1 MIRTLLVDDEIDS
14 ILVLRKLL
22 EINCP
27 EVEVVGQADGVVSA
41 VPVIERELPDLL
53 LLDVAMNGGSAF
65 DLLNSLEEIKFQ
77 VIFISA
83 YNTHAIEAFKYSAVD
98 YLLKPVDGGQLR
110 NAVDR
115 AVRVASGRG
124 MEERLRVLLNNITAL
139 QQAQQKIAV
148 PTMNG
153 LTFVFLK
160 DILRLESK
168 GSYTTIILAG
178 GKQVVTARSIREYEV
193 LLPDTI
199 FYRVHNSHIVNLNR
213 VQEYQKGRG
222 GFVVMEDDS
231 SIEVAIRRREEF
243 LRKLLK

>member
-22 EINCP
+22 ELNCP
-27 EVEVVGQADGVVSA
+27 EVEVVGQADGLYSA
-41 VPVIERELPDLL
+41 APVIERESPDLL
-53 LLDVAMNGGSAF
+53 LLDVAVNGGSAF
-65 DLLNSLEEIKFQ
+65 DLLNGLEKINFQ

-83 YNTHAIEAFKYSAVD
+83 YDTHAIEAFKYSAVD
-98 YLLKPVDGGQLR
+98 YLLKPVDGGQLKK
-110 NAVDR
+110 AIEK
-115 AVRVASGRG
+115 AVRLSTGKG
-124 MEERLRVLLNNITAL
+124 MEERLRVLLNNIATL

-153 LTFVFLK
+153 LSFVFLK

-168 GSYTTIILAG
+168 GSYTTIILAD
-178 GKQVVTARSIREYEV
+178 KRQLVTTRSIKEYET
-193 LLPDTI
+193 LLPDSI

-213 VQEYQKGRG
+213 VHEYQKGRG

>member
-22 EINCP
+22 ELNCP
-27 EVEVVGQADGVVSA
+27 EVEVVGQADGVYSA
-41 VPVIERELPDLL
+41 APVIERESPDLL
-53 LLDVAMNGGSAF
+53 LLDVSVNGGSAF
-65 DLLNSLEEIKFQ
+65 DLLNGLDKINFQ

-83 YNTHAIEAFKYSAVD
+83 YDTHAIEAFKYSAVD
-98 YLLKPVDGGQLR
+98 YLLKPVDGGQLKK
-110 NAVDR
+110 AIEK
-115 AVRVASGRG
+115 AVRLSTGKG
-124 MEERLRVLLNNITAL
+124 MEERLRVLLNNIATL

-168 GSYTTIILAG
+168 GSYTTIILAD
-178 GKQVVTARSIREYEV
+178 KRQLVTTRSIKEYET
-193 LLPDTI
+193 LLPDSI

-222 GFVVMEDDS
+222 GFVVMEDES